1 MHRKLRPAS
10 FAGLVLMIVAVV
22 PPLRAQNRNSGEIR
36 GTVSDATG
44 ASVAGVAVE
53 VTNTDTS
60 VTNTFRTDSTGT
72 YDATPL
78 IPGPYTV
85 TFLKDGFQ
93 KLVRPNV
100 VLHVGT
106 ITVNASLQLG
116 SVSQQVTVASQPPLL
131 QTESSERSL
140 TLTSESAT
148 ELPNVGRGWFNLIG
162 QLPGTNGSASNSSIN
177 GTLPDSANWLADGGT
192 ATLPNSNNP
201 DAIQVPLEAIGEIDI
216 NTSSFGAESGNG
228 PAVFNVI
235 TKSGTNQFHG
245 SLFEFVQN
253 NVFNARNF
261 FSPTVPPVRW
271 NEFGGSVGGPIK
283 RDRLFFFFAYQ
294 RNPNNSYSTGFYTYP
309 TSAMRSG
316 NFSGLGATIYDP
328 STTTLVN
335 GTYVRQPFPNN
346 SIPASRF
353 DPVSQ
358 KIMQY
363 YPNPTLPG
371 TFNNYFF
378 SGANTSTYTWYNFR
392 VDYNIASGNRLSV
405 SGMAVPQTG
414 FTDTPDCPLDCQNV
428 SSPEY
433 TGQITDVWT
442 PQPNLVNEF
451 RTAVSRQAFDF
462 TSPNQG
468 EDFPQKLGL
477 NNATANAFPNI
488 SVGGPISL
496 SGIGGGTAA
505 RTHQTAYVTSD
516 SVSLLLGKHTLKFG
530 GEFDKWE
537 NSTAWGSMDAG
548 SFNFS
553 GIFTRNPAVTSSQ
566 GEGVADL
573 LLGLPQSWNT
583 YVFEEYGSHDRN
595 LQAFIQD
602 YYKILPN
609 LTLNFGVRYMRQ
621 AGWTETYN
629 RLSTFLPNATNPV
642 TGTPGAIGFAG
653 MNAPTAAENDINFFL
668 QPRVGLSW

>member
-1 MHRKLRPAS
+1 M
-10 FAGLVLMIVAVV
+10 
-22 PPLRAQNRNSGEIR
+22 
-36 GTVSDATG
+36 
-44 ASVAGVAVE
+44 
-53 VTNTDTS
+53 
-60 VTNTFRTDSTGT
+60 
-72 YDATPL
+72 
-78 IPGPYTV
+78 
-85 TFLKDGFQ
+85 
-93 KLVRPNV
+93 
-100 VLHVGT
+100 
-106 ITVNASLQLG
+106 
-116 SVSQQVTVASQPPLL
+116 
-131 QTESSERSL
+131 
-140 TLTSESAT
+140 
-148 ELPNVGRGWFNLIG
+148 
-162 QLPGTNGSASNSSIN
+162 
-177 GTLPDSANWLADGGT
+177 
-192 ATLPNSNNP
+192 
-201 DAIQVPLEAIGEIDI
+201 
-216 NTSSFGAESGNG
+216 
-228 PAVFNVI
+228 
-235 TKSGTNQFHG
+235 
-245 SLFEFVQN
+245 
-253 NVFNARNF
+253 
-261 FSPTVPPVRW
+261 
-271 NEFGGSVGGPIK
+271 
-283 RDRLFFFFAYQ
+283 
-294 RNPNNSYSTGFYTYP
+294 
-309 TSAMRSG
+309 
-316 NFSGLGATIYDP
+316 
-328 STTTLVN
+328 
-335 GTYVRQPFPNN
+335 
-346 SIPASRF
+346 
-353 DPVSQ
+353 
-358 KIMQY
+358 
-363 YPNPTLPG
+363 
-371 TFNNYFF
+371 
-378 SGANTSTYTWYNFR
+378 
-392 VDYNIASGNRLSV
+392 
-405 SGMAVPQTG
+405 PQTG